1 MVFLKGVAV
10 DIQCS
15 TKELRDSLVAVAA
28 ATGSKKDVMSNILIT
43 VLNGA
48 VELYATD
55 NEASVLSTVV
65 ASGGVAGEQFLV
77 PPQRLTAI
85 LNEITAETVMLSIL
99 DNSIRVHAVG
109 ANFRLS
115 NENASGYPPRNRF
128 DSDAFYR
135 IPGAV
140 LRKMI
145 RRTGIATDNDST
157 RYALGGVLFEFIGDG
172 LVCAGTDSRRLAVAN
187 SAVTRHGECEDVKGV
202 VPNKALKLMDRLPDT
217 EVEVALTERSIHV
230 RTDGFELSARL
241 VEGRFPRYRD
251 VIPKSPTVEIVLPV
265 PQFFAAIRQ
274 SQIVTDEE
282 NRGVEFLF
290 DAAMLTLKS
299 QASSI
304 GDSRIEMPIEYDS
317 DEINITF
324 DPKYVADFLKV
335 VSHEAVVNLSLTD
348 SETAAV
354 FRVED
359 SYLYVIMPLA
369 KDR

>member
-15 TKELRDSLVAVAA
+15 TRELRDGLVAVAA
-28 ATGSKKDVMSNILIT
+28 ATGSKKDVMSNILVT
-43 VLNGA
+43 VLKGA

-85 LNEITAETVMLSIL
+85 LNEITAETVTLSIL

-115 NENASGYPPRNRF
+115 NENASSYPPRNRF
-128 DSDAFYR
+128 DSDAYYR

-187 SAVTRHGECEDVKGV
+187 AAVTRHGDCEDVKGV

-217 EVEVALTERSIHV
+217 EVDVALTERSIHV

-251 VIPKSPTVEIVLPV
+251 VIPTSPTVEIVLPV

-299 QASSI
+299 QATSI
-304 GDSRIEMPIEYDS
+304 GESKIEMPIEYDS

-335 VSHEAVVNLSLTD
+335 VNHEAVVNLSLTD

-359 SYLYVIMPLA
+359 SYTYVIMPLA

>member
-1 MVFLKGVAV
+1 MEAGCIL
-10 DIQCS
+10 DIQCN
-15 TKELRDSLVAVAA
+15 TKELRDGLVAVAA
-28 ATGSKKDVMSNILIT
+28 ATGSKKDIMSNVLVT
-43 VLNGA
+43 VMQGA

-65 ASGGVAGEQFLV
+65 ATGGTAGAQFLV

-85 LNEITAETVMLSIL
+85 LNEITAETVSLSIA

-115 NENASGYPPRNRF
+115 NESVDGYPPRNRF
-128 DSDAFYR
+128 DSDSHYR
-135 IPGAV
+135 IPGVV

-172 LVCAGTDSRRLAVAN
+172 LVCAGTDSRRLAVAE
-187 SAVTRHGECEDVKGV
+187 AAITRHGECEDVKGV
-202 VPNKALKLMDRLPDT
+202 VPNKALKLLDRLPDHDVDVT
-217 EVEVALTERSIHV
+217 LTDRSIMV

-251 VIPKSPTVEIVLPV
+251 VIPKSPNVDVMLPV

-282 NRGVEFLF
+282 NRGVYFLF
-290 DAAMLTLKS
+290 DASMLTIKS
-299 QASSI
+299 QATSI
-304 GDSRIEMPIEYDS
+304 GESKIEMPIEYDS
-317 DEINITF
+317 DEISITF
-324 DPKYVADFLKV
+324 DPKYIADFLKV
-335 VSHEAVVNLSLTD
+335 IGHESVVKLQLTD

-359 SYLYVIMPLA
+359 SYTYVIMPLA

>member
-1 MVFLKGVAV
+1 M
-10 DIQCS
+10 DIQCN
-15 TKELRDSLVAVAA
+15 TKEFRDALVAVAA
-28 ATGSKKDVMSNILIT
+28 ATGGKKDVMSNVLVT
-43 VLNGA
+43 VLQGA

-65 ASGGVAGEQFLV
+65 ATGGKAGEQFLV

-85 LNEITAETVMLSIL
+85 LNEITAETVTLSIL

-115 NENASGYPPRNRF
+115 NENADGYPPRNRF
-128 DSDAFYR
+128 SSDAYYR

-157 RYALGGVLFEFIGDG
+157 RYALGGVLFEFVGDG
-172 LVCAGTDSRRLAVAN
+172 LVCAGTDSRRLAVA
-187 SAVTRHGECEDVKGV
+187 SAAVTRHGDCEDVKGV

-217 EVEVALTERSIHV
+217 DVEIALTDRSVYV
-230 RTDGFELSARL
+230 RADGFELAARI

-251 VIPKSPTVEIVLPV
+251 VIPKDSNVNVMLPV
-265 PQFFAAIRQ
+265 QQFFAAIRQ
-274 SQIVTDEE
+274 SQIVTDED

-290 DAAMLTLKS
+290 DASMLTLKS
-299 QASSI
+299 QATSV
-304 GDSRIEMPIEYDS
+304 GDSKIEMPIEYDH
-317 DEINITF
+317 DGINIVF
-324 DPKYVADFLKV
+324 DPKYIADFLKV
-335 VSHEAVVNLSLTD
+335 IGHEAIVSLSLTD

-359 SYLYVIMPLA
+359 SYTYVIMPLA

>member
-1 MVFLKGVAV
+1 M
-10 DIQCS
+10 DIQCNAR
-15 TKELRDSLVAVAA
+15 ELRDALVAVAA
-28 ATGSKKDVMSNILIT
+28 ATGSKKDVMSNILVT
-43 VLNGA
+43 VLQGA

-55 NEASVLSTVV
+55 GEASVLSTVV
-65 ASGGVAGEQFLV
+65 ASGGKAGEQFLV

-85 LNEITAETVMLSIL
+85 LNEIAAENVTLSVL

-115 NENASGYPPRNRF
+115 NENANGYPPRNRF
-128 DSDAFYR
+128 ESNAFYR

-145 RRTGIATDNDST
+145 RRTGIATDNGST

-187 SAVTRHGECEDVKGV
+187 AAVTRHGDCEDVKGV
-202 VPNKALKLMDRLPDT
+202 VPNKALKLLDRLPDT
-217 EVEVALTERSIHV
+217 DVDVALTDRSIYV
-230 RTDGFELSARL
+230 RTDGFELAARI

-251 VIPKSPTVEIVLPV
+251 VIPKTPSVEVTLPV
-265 PQFFAAIRQ
+265 PQFFAVIRQ

-282 NRGVEFLF
+282 NRGVDFMF
-290 DAAMLTLKS
+290 NAAMLTLSS

-304 GDSRIEMPIEYDS
+304 GESKIEMPIEYDR

-324 DPKYVADFLKV
+324 DPKYIADFLKV
-335 VSHEAVVNLSLTD
+335 VSHEAVVNLYLTD

-354 FRVED
+354 FRVDD
-359 SYLYVIMPLA
+359 SYTYVIMPLA